1 MKRLVLI
8 YGLLVSSFSFG
19 AEWSYVASSSNGA
32 NFFIDKD
39 FYVFDEKN
47 KTTDVW
53 VKSDK
58 KSGLSNERYAASKA
72 LIRFSCTSKK
82 QKYLAETTYDQFG
95 GALTSSDRPDVNYK
109 LIFPDTIAEEL
120 WVAACA
126 SKGKGLKL
134 PKVKVATMEDLER
147 LFPPSN

>member
-1 MKRLVLI
+1 MKKLI
-8 YGLLVSSFSFG
+8 LICGLLASGFSFG
-19 AEWSYVASSSNGA
+19 AEWAYISSSSNGSD
-32 NFFIDKD
+32 FFIDKD

-53 VKSDK
+53 AKAEK
-58 KSGLSNERYAASKA
+58 KTGLSNNTYVASKT

-82 QKYLAETTYDQFG
+82 QKYLAEITYDQFG
-95 GALTSSDRPDVNYK
+95 SVLKSSDKPDINYQ

-120 WVAACA
+120 WAAACA

-134 PKVKVATMEDLER
+134 PRIKIATKEDLEG